1 MNSSIL
7 TPPKLM
13 RQNAFHKTME
23 QFNVFILENSKKHRR
38 SLSLNQI
45 NQLNY
50 LTYLPN
56 FTINN
61 NNNNVECLKIRRIN
75 TY

>member
-1 MNSSIL
+1 
-7 TPPKLM
+7 M

-50 LTYLPN
+50 LTYRPN
-56 FTINN
+56 FTINNN

>member
-23 QFNVFILENSKKHRR
+23 QFNFFILENRKKHRR
-38 SLSLNQI
+38 SLSLNQ
-45 NQLNY
+45 LNY
-50 LTYLPN
+50 LTYRPN

-61 NNNNVECLKIRRIN
+61 NNNNNNVEYLKIRRIN